1 MKLLRSILFTPGN
14 NMRRIHKIPSLKA
27 DAVILDLED
36 SIPMTEK
43 QTARFFIKTNLEL
56 AKSGVAEIY
65 VRVNGTYSG
74 LLEDDCDFIVQK
86 GLDGIMIPKVESKK
100 DVTDTEKIIEK
111 LEKERGIEQGSI
123 VLIPTLETA
132 KGIMN
137 VHEIANAS
145 KRNVAIGFGAVD
157 FTRDLGT
164 TLSKEGTE
172 LFYARS
178 KTSIAAKA
186 AGIQALDTVF
196 IDLADNEGLI
206 RDARRGKQLG
216 FKGKFLIHPNQIEPV
231 NRVFSPSEKEV
242 EYAKR
247 IVTAMREAEAK
258 GLGATS
264 FEGRMIDIAVLRQAE
279 DLVSLADSIAKKEKD
294 KT

>member
-86 GLDGIMIPKVESKK
+86 GLDGIMIPKVESKE

-111 LEKERGIEQGSI
+111 LEKERGIELGSI

-178 KTSIAAKA
+178 KTSIAARA

-206 RDARRGKQLG
+206 KDARRGKQLG

-247 IVTAMREAEAK
+247 IVTAMKEAEAK

-279 DLVSLADSIAKKEKD
+279 DLVSLADSIAKKENR
-294 KT
+294 

>member
-43 QTARFFIKTNLEL
+43 ETARFFIKANLEL

-86 GLDGIMIPKVESKK
+86 GLDGIMIPKVESAK

-111 LEKERGIEQGSI
+111 LEKERGIEPGSI

-132 KGIMN
+132 KGIVN
-137 VHEIANAS
+137 VYEIATAS

-164 TLSKEGTE
+164 TISKEGSE

-178 KTSIAAKA
+178 KTSIAARA

-196 IDLADNEGLI
+196 IDLADSEGLI
-206 RDARRGKQLG
+206 KDAERGKQLG

-242 EYAKR
+242 EYAKK
-247 IVTAMREAEAK
+247 VVKAMKEAEAK

-264 FEGRMIDIAVLRQAE
+264 FEGRMIDIAVMRQAE
-279 DLVSLADSIAKKEKD
+279 DLVSLAESIAKKE
-294 KT
+294 TQ

>member
-14 NMRRIHKIPSLKA
+14 NMRRIHKIPSLNA

-36 SIPMTEK
+36 SIPMLEK
-43 QTARFFIKTNLEL
+43 ETARFFIKANLNL
-56 AKSGVAEIY
+56 VKSGTAEIY

-74 LLEDDCDFIVQK
+74 LLEDDCDFVVQK
-86 GLDGIMIPKVESKK
+86 GIDGIMIPKVESKK
-100 DVTDTEKIIEK
+100 DVTDTEKIIAK
-111 LEKERGIEQGSI
+111 LEKERGIEPGSI

-132 KGIMN
+132 KGVVN
-137 VHEIANAS
+137 VYEIATAS

-164 TLSKEGTE
+164 TLSKDGNE

-178 KTSIAAKA
+178 KTSITARA

-196 IDLADNEGLI
+196 IDLADPEGLI
-206 RDARRGKQLG
+206 KDAQRGKQLG

-231 NRVFSPSEKEV
+231 NRVFSPTTKEV

-247 IVTAMREAEAK
+247 IVETMKEAEAK
-258 GLGATS
+258 GLGAAS
-264 FEGRMIDIAVLRQAE
+264 LEGRMIDIAVLRQAE
-279 DLVSLADSIAKKEKD
+279 DLIALADLIAEKEKR
-294 KT
+294 

>member
-1 MKLLRSILFTPGN
+1 
-14 NMRRIHKIPSLKA
+14 MRRIHKIPSLKA

-36 SIPMTEK
+36 SIPMAEK
-43 QTARFFIKTNLEL
+43 ETARFFIKANLEL

-74 LLEDDCDFIVQK
+74 LLEGDCDFIVQK
-86 GLDGIMIPKVESKK
+86 GLDGIMIPKVESAK

-111 LEKERGIEQGSI
+111 LEKERGIEPGSI

-132 KGIMN
+132 KGIVN
-137 VHEIANAS
+137 VYEIATAS

-164 TLSKEGTE
+164 TLSKEGSE

-178 KTSIAAKA
+178 KTSIAARA

-196 IDLADNEGLI
+196 IDLADSEGLI
-206 RDARRGKQLG
+206 KDAERGKQLG

-242 EYAKR
+242 EYAKK
-247 IVTAMREAEAK
+247 VVKAMKEAEAK

-264 FEGRMIDIAVLRQAE
+264 FEGRMIDIAVMRQAE
-279 DLVSLADSIAKKEKD
+279 DLVSLAESIAKKETK
-294 KT
+294 

>member
-43 QTARFFIKTNLEL
+43 ETARFFIKTNLEL

-206 RDARRGKQLG
+206 KDARRGKQLG

-242 EYAKR
+242 GYAKR
-247 IVTAMREAEAK
+247 IVNAMREAEAK

-279 DLVSLADSIAKKEKD
+279 DLVSLADSIAKKENR
-294 KT
+294 